1 MVSKQYFLRNTK
13 IHGITGELTT
23 QHYDP
28 KVFGKVAV
36 LYGGDSAERDVSLES
51 GKQVHKAL
59 LSKGID
65 SVLIDTAHDCVP
77 QLLNAKVDRAFIA
90 LHGGKGEDGSIQATL
105 TYLDI
110 PFTGTGVSGSAFA
123 MDKLRSKLIWNSL
136 KLPTPVFGVASDV
149 EDLKEISKTL
159 GSYPLCVKPI
169 NEGSSIGVSRATDFD
184 SLVTAFH
191 LAKQYN
197 SEVLIERW
205 FDGHDFTVAIV
216 NQMALPPIKIIPTAE
231 FYSYDAKYKGGTQ
244 YLCPAPISETEQIQL
259 CELALTAFNSLH
271 CHGWGRVDFI
281 QDAQGK
287 FWLLEVNTVPG
298 FTATSLVPKAAKA
311 AGVEFPDLVQM
322 LLAQTLQTTVIKKHP
337 QVRAIGE

>member
-1 MVSKQYFLRNTK
+1 MVSKQYFLRDSK
-13 IHGITGELTT
+13 IHGITGTLTA
-23 QHYDP
+23 QQYEP
-28 KVFGKVAV
+28 KAFGKVAV
-36 LYGGDSAERDVSLES
+36 LYGGDSAEREVSLES

-65 SVLIDTAHDCVP
+65 SVLIDTLQDCVP
-77 QLLNAKVDRAFIA
+77 QLLQANVDRAFIA

-105 TYLDI
+105 TYLGI

-136 KLPTPVFGVASDV
+136 KLPTPVFGVASTV
-149 EDLKEISKTL
+149 EDLKDISKIL
-159 GSYPLCVKPI
+159 GDFPLCVKPI
-169 NEGSSIGVSRATDFD
+169 SEGSSIGVSRATDFN
-184 SLVTAFH
+184 SLVAAFH

-216 NQMALPPIKIIPTAE
+216 DKIALPPIQIMPTAE

-244 YLCPAPISETEQIQL
+244 YLCPAPITQEAQKQL
-259 CELALTAFNSLH
+259 CELALIAFNSLH

-298 FTATSLVPKAAKA
+298 FTATSLVPKAARA
-311 AGVEFPDLVQM
+311 AGIEFPDLVQM
-322 LLAQTLQTTVIKKHP
+322 LLAQTLQSATISKHP
-337 QVRAIGE
+337 QARAIGE